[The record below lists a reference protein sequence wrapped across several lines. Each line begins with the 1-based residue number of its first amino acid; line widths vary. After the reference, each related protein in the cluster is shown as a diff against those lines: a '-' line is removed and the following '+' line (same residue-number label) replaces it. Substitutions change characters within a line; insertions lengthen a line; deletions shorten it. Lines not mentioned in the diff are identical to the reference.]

1 MTRTKGTS
9 KGTFAGVSLLLAG
22 SLGCATVP
30 PVSGP
35 GLSLRKVVI
44 YRNGVGYFERGGHVD
59 SDRVQFDVRK
69 DEVGDFLAT
78 LAVLERG
85 GSSVRSAS
93 FPLEVAGD
101 GPANRL
107 KAGEANADK
116 RELRHVVMALD
127 GKEHDLQVG
136 YIAQTPVWRPSYR
149 LVIDKDGA
157 SLQTWGIVQNLSG
170 EDWNGVRLSLVAEAP
185 LAFDA
190 ALGTPV
196 IPGRPTVSDSG
207 DVMAV
212 VPRSETSL
220 AQAAPLAPPPA
231 PAMAA
236 PMFGVGG
243 GAGAIPRVA
252 AKKSDTRA
260 MEAQGSA
267 GESADESADQL
278 QAAPAAEAA
287 SFSRETRN
295 LAALAAISVQ
305 SGTTRYDL
313 PAAVS
318 IPDKSSTMVMLAD
331 QRIPGQVVALY
342 APDGG
347 VPDSARHPFRV
358 ARFVNKTGGLVERG
372 PLAIFADGAFAGQG
386 VTDPLPDGATA
397 TVPFGVDRRVAVEV
411 SRESR
416 DEGSRLYHIEAG
428 ALTVSRDVVSLT
440 TYKLRN
446 GAAEP
451 ATLLIKHP
459 RNPGARLKVLSGGN
473 AWTELGSAQRSPS
486 REGAGTLPGFPQ
498 TIEDNVGTG
507 TALVP
512 VEVAARGTIDLVLD
526 ERQQTTRAVDWL
538 SPLADEAVRGYLGD
552 HAADPAV
559 ARQLKAA
566 WDVRRGLVDAQRD
579 RQKLAATDAELRRS
593 TDETRNNLKALE
605 KNTAA
610 ADLRAKLAARLA
622 DQSSQLDVVDKKII
636 ETDLKI
642 NESQIRFTDAIR
654 AVKLL
659 QPLALE

>member
-1 MTRTKGTS
+1 MTRTQGLLR
-9 KGTFAGVSLLLAG
+9 GASLLLVAG
-22 SLGCATVP
+22 IGCATAP

-35 GLSLRKVVI
+35 GLSLKKVVI
-44 YRNGVGYFERGGHVD
+44 YRNGVGYFERGGRVD
-59 SDRVQFDVRK
+59 ADRVEFNVRN

-93 FPLEVAGD
+93 FPLDVAGD
-101 GPANRL
+101 PPAPKSADA
-107 KAGEANADK
+107 KAAQQ

-127 GKEHDLQVG
+127 GKEHDLEVG

-170 EDWNGVRLSLVAEAP
+170 EDWNNVALSLVAEAP

-190 ALGTPV
+190 SLGTPV

-220 AQAAPLAPPPA
+220 AQLPPPPPPA

-236 PMFGVGG
+236 APFASGG
-243 GAGAIPRVA
+243 PGGIARPSARKAAAPRE
-252 AKKSDTRA
+252 
-260 MEAQGSA
+260 EAQMMY
-267 GESADESADQL
+267 EREADMPE
-278 QAAPAAEAA
+278 AAPY
-287 SFSRETRN
+287 SQQVRN
-295 LAALAAISVQ
+295 LAAMAAISVQ

-313 PAAVS
+313 PAAVT
-318 IPDKSSTMVMLAD
+318 IPNKSSTMVMLAD
-331 QRIPGQVVALY
+331 QHIPGEVVALY

-347 VPDSARHPFRV
+347 VPESASHPFRV
-358 ARFVNKTGGLVERG
+358 ARFVNKTGGMVERG
-372 PLAIFADGAFAGQG
+372 PLAIFANGAFSGQG
-386 VTDPLPDGATA
+386 VTDALPDGATA
-397 TVPFGVDRRVAVEV
+397 TVPFGLDRRVAVEV

-416 DEGSRLYHIEAG
+416 DEGSRLYHIEG
-428 ALTVSRDVVSLT
+428 GLLTVARDVVSLT

-451 ATLLIKHP
+451 AKLLIKHA
-459 RNPGARLKVLSGGN
+459 RVPGARMKN
-473 AWTELGSAQRSPS
+473 FP
-486 REGAGTLPGFPQ
+486 AGT
-498 TIEDNVGTG
+498 EDNVGTG

-512 VEVAARGTIDLVLD
+512 AQVGARATIDLVLD
-526 ERQQTTRAVDWL
+526 ERQQTTRALDWL
-538 SPLADEAVRGYLGD
+538 SPLADDAVHGYVTD
-552 HAADPAV
+552 RRADPAV
-559 ARQLKAA
+559 AAQLRAA
-566 WDVRRGLVDAQRD
+566 WGIRGALLDAQAA
-579 RQKLAATDAELRRS
+579 RQKLSATDAELRRA

-605 KNTAA
+605 KNSAA

-622 DQSSQLDVVDKKII
+622 DASAQLDVVGKQII
-636 ETDLKI
+636 EADLRI
-642 NESQIRFTDAIR
+642 NESQIRFNDAIR
-654 AVKLL
+654 AVKVL
-659 QPLALE
+659 QPLAGE

>member
-1 MTRTKGTS
+1 
-9 KGTFAGVSLLLAG
+9 
-22 SLGCATVP
+22 
-30 PVSGP
+30 
-35 GLSLRKVVI
+35 
-44 YRNGVGYFERGGHVD
+44 
-59 SDRVQFDVRK
+59 
-69 DEVGDFLAT
+69 
-78 LAVLERG
+78 
-85 GSSVRSAS
+85 
-93 FPLEVAGD
+93 
-101 GPANRL
+101 
-107 KAGEANADK
+107 
-116 RELRHVVMALD
+116 
-127 GKEHDLQVG
+127 
-136 YIAQTPVWRPSYR
+136 
-149 LVIDKDGA
+149 
-157 SLQTWGIVQNLSG
+157 
-170 EDWNGVRLSLVAEAP
+170 
-185 LAFDA
+185 
-190 ALGTPV
+190 
-196 IPGRPTVSDSG
+196 
-207 DVMAV
+207 
-212 VPRSETSL
+212 
-220 AQAAPLAPPPA
+220 
-231 PAMAA
+231 
-236 PMFGVGG
+236 MFGGIGG
-243 GAGAIPRVA
+243 GGTGAIPRAA
-252 AKKSDTRA
+252 AKKSYARA
-260 MEAQGSA
+260 MD
-267 GESADESADQL
+267 ADDSGREELAS
-278 QAAPAAEAA
+278 PAAEAA
-287 SFSRETRN
+287 SYSRETRN

-313 PAAVS
+313 PAVVS

-386 VTDPLPDGATA
+386 VTDALPDGATA
-397 TVPFGVDRRVAVEV
+397 TVPFGLDRRVAVEV

-459 RNPGARLKVLSGGN
+459 RSAGARMKNFPSG
-473 AWTELGSAQRSPS
+473 T
-486 REGAGTLPGFPQ
+486 
-498 TIEDNVGTG
+498 EDNVGTG

-512 VEVAARGTIDLVLD
+512 VQVAARGTTDLVLD
-526 ERQQTTRAVDWL
+526 ERQQTTRALDWL
-538 SPLADEAVRGYLGD
+538 SPLADEAVRGYLAD
-552 HAADPAV
+552 HGADPNV
-559 ARQLKAA
+559 ALQLKAA
-566 WDVRRGLVDAQRD
+566 WDVRRGLVDAQGE
-579 RQKLAATDAELRRS
+579 RQKLAAADVELRRA

-610 ADLRAKLAARLA
+610 ADLRAKLTVRLA
-622 DQSSQLDVVDKKII
+622 DQSAQLDVVDKKII